1 MKYKTTTEISNNN
14 WSFQNENDIKEIT
27 LAKIESMLRKN
38 IIRKAKELSV
48 VKKKAPLVWSRVTH
62 LPIP

>member
-48 VKKKAPLVWSRVTH
+48 VKKKAPLVWSSGTH

>member
-38 IIRKAKELSV
+38 IIRKPNELSV
-48 VKKKAPLVWSRVTH
+48 VKKKPL
-62 LPIP
+62 